1 MPLIEPE
8 EFAQLWDEG
17 AETLRHGDPVL
28 ATLIE
33 RYREE
38 RLEPHGDLFHSLVRA
53 IVGQQISVIAS
64 ERIWQRLA
72 DTTGVITPEAI
83 SRAGFEA
90 VRACGLTRNKARF
103 ITSAARTFPH
113 EDWKAMGRSE
123 ARQRLLRLK
132 GVGPWTA
139 DMVMI
144 FACGDLDVLPA
155 TDIGLQRAVADLYG
169 GPRSPAHVEECA
181 NAWHPWCTVA
191 TWYLWRKL
199 DPIPVAY

>member
-8 EFAQLWDEG
+8 EFARLWNAG
-17 AETLRHGDPVL
+17 AETLQHCDPVL

-33 RYREE
+33 RYRDE

-64 ERIWQRLA
+64 ERIWKRLL
-72 DTTGVITPEAI
+72 DTVGAITPEAI

-90 VRACGLTRNKARF
+90 VRACGLTRNKAHF

-113 EDWKAMGRSE
+113 EDWEAEGQPE
-123 ARQRLLRLK
+123 ARQRLLTLK

-144 FACGDLDVLPA
+144 FARGDLDILPA

-169 GPRSPAHVEECA
+169 GPRSPAHVEEYA
-181 NAWHPWCTVA
+181 NAWRPWRTVA
-191 TWYLWRKL
+191 TWYLWRQL
-199 DPIPVAY
+199 DPIAVSY